1 MVVGGAGEFTR
12 TDIQGGTFDAV
23 SGYVTVAGAAGS
35 MTFKGD
41 VMAGASG
48 YVLAYGQAGSLTEQV
63 AQGALVENY
72 TIAGNSSDGSIRYE
86 EYGLDAW
93 GAVHSSTTGFA
104 INPMG
109 ASILTV
115 LAEYDGYVETHIID
129 RAFLYFNIP
138 AGSVVESA
146 TLNLYV
152 EQSGHLQGSPRVVVQ
167 AGTQSTPLV
176 LADFDNFT
184 GGALSDTTSV
194 TSAGAVSIPL
204 NSAGVSFVG
213 SNMGGVARLAIREYY
228 DFFNIEPAGQHYA
241 FFSSQD
247 HATAAYRPTLVIT
260 YRE

>member
-1 MVVGGAGEFTR
+1 
-12 TDIQGGTFDAV
+12 
-23 SGYVTVAGAAGS
+23 

-72 TIAGNSSDGSIRYE
+72 TIGGRSYDGSIMYE
-86 EYGLDAW
+86 EWGTW
-93 GAVHSSTTGFA
+93 GAVHSSTTGVAF
-104 INPMG
+104 NPMG
-109 ASILTV
+109 ASFLTV
-115 LAEYDGYVETHIID
+115 RAEYENDFYIID